1 MSELIV
7 AAFRG
12 ADSAEQALEKLLT
25 LEPVI
30 VADLEDA
37 VVAVRDSRGKVRLR
51 QTSDPLTLNTTRGF
65 AWGGLLGTLA
75 GLLLIHPLAG
85 LAAGLA
91 LGAGA
96 GAVSGALADYGIAD
110 DFILHTARDLEP
122 DSSALFLLL
131 RRVAFERLARELEPF
146 GARIARASLTPQQE
160 EQLKK
165 AVESVHAPP

>member
-85 LAAGLA
+85 LAAGLV

-96 GAVSGALADYGIAD
+96 GRFPARWPT
-110 DFILHTARDLEP
+110 TASP
-122 DSSALFLLL
+122 TTSSFTQHATWSPIP
-131 RRVAFERLARELEPF
+131 RRCSCCCGGSRSN
-146 GARIARASLTPQQE
+146 GWRASWNP
-160 EQLKK
+160 
-165 AVESVHAPP
+165 SAPASHGLR